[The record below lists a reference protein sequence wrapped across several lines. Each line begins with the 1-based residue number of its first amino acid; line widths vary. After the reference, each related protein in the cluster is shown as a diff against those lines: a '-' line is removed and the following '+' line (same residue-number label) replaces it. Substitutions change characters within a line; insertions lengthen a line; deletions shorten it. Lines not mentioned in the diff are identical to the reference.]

1 MVNYILHYTA
11 AFNNPAI
18 LHLTPESVIYSANVR
33 YSNYFIPTLKED
45 PSDAEVVSQK
55 LMIRAGMIRK
65 VAAGVYNYL
74 PLGLRAISKVED
86 IVREEMNRAGAI
98 EILMPAVVP
107 AELWKESG
115 RWDYYGKELLRFK
128 DRAEREF
135 CIGPT
140 HEEVVTDIVRR
151 DVSSYKQLP
160 VNLYQIQTKFRDE
173 IRPRFGVMRAREFI
187 MKDAYSFDAS
197 VEGAEKSYKLMYDAY
212 TRIFERCGL
221 EFRAVL
227 ADTGNIGGSFSHE
240 FMVLAPTGEDVVMS
254 CGKCGYAAN
263 LELAEIDWHTEGVR
277 PPNGSKAMEEVHTPN
292 LKTVDEVAQSLNV
305 KPSDL
310 IKTMIVEADGTAIAA
325 LVRGDAELSLTKL
338 RKALGAEI
346 VELATADRIREVTGG
361 MMGFSGPVGLK
372 IRVIADKSVSAM
384 GPSVTGANKGD
395 YHLVNVVLGRD
406 YNVKEFADIRVAT
419 DGDRCPQCK
428 EGTLVSTRGIEVGHV
443 FMLGTKYSEAMNAT
457 FVDQDGKEKPF
468 IMGCYGIG
476 IGRTVAAAIEQ
487 NHDESGMIWPPALA
501 PFQVTVLP
509 LKVKDAEVMA
519 ASEKIYEELKAKGY
533 EAIIDDRDVG
543 PGFKFKDAELIGIPV
558 QVAVGP
564 RTIKEGEAELKVR
577 RTGESRNVKL
587 EEVVKEVEPLI
598 S

>member
-1 MVNYILHYTA
+1 M
-11 AFNNPAI
+11 
-18 LHLTPESVIYSANVR
+18 R
-33 YSNYFIPTLKED
+33 YSQYFIPTLKED
-45 PSDAEVVSQK
+45 PAGAEVISQK

-65 VAAGVYNYL
+65 VAAGIYNYL
-74 PLGLRAISKVED
+74 PLGLRCLSKVEN

-98 EILMPAVVP
+98 ELLMPAVVP

-151 DVSSYKQLP
+151 DVRSYKQLP
-160 VNLYQIQTKFRDE
+160 INLYQIQTKFRDE

-187 MKDAYSFDAS
+187 MKDAYSFDAD
-197 VEGAEKSYKLMYDAY
+197 VAGAEKSYKLMYDAY
-212 TRIFERCGL
+212 CCIFERCGL

-254 CGKCGYAAN
+254 CGNCDYAAN
-263 LELAEIDWHTEGVR
+263 LELAEIDWHEKGVK
-277 PPNGSKAMEEVHTPN
+277 PPKDRKAVHEVHTPN
-292 LKTVDEVAQSLNV
+292 LKTVEEVARFLNV
-305 KPSDL
+305 LPSNL
-310 IKTMIVEADGTAIAA
+310 IKTMIVEADGQPVAA
-325 LVRGDAELSLTKL
+325 LVRGDHELSLTKL

-346 VELATADRIREVTGG
+346 VELASAARIQEVTGG
-361 MMGFSGPVGLK
+361 QMGFSGPVGLK
-372 IRVIADKSVSAM
+372 IRVIADRSVVGM
-384 GPSVTGANKGD
+384 GSSVTGANKID
-395 YHLVNVVLGRD
+395 YHITNVIPGRD
-406 YNVKEFADIRVAT
+406 FEIKEIADIRVALE
-419 DGDRCPQCK
+419 GDKCPKCK
-428 EGTLVSTRGIEVGHV
+428 EGSLTSTRGIEVGHV
-443 FMLGTKYSEAMNAT
+443 FMLGTKYSEAMSANFIDA
-457 FVDQDGKEKPF
+457 DGKEKPC

-487 NHDESGMIWPPALA
+487 NHDENGMIFPKALA

-509 LKVKDAEVMA
+509 LKVKDEEVMSA
-519 ASEKIYEELKAKGY
+519 AEKIYSELMEKGY
-533 EAIIDDRDVG
+533 EVIIDDRDVG

-558 QVAVGP
+558 HVVVGP
-564 RTIKEGEAELKVR
+564 RTIKEGEAELKLR
-577 RTGESRNVKL
+577 KGGISRNVKF
-587 EEVVKEVEPLI
+587 EEVAKEVESLL